1 LRAWE
6 IEEVFSSGDFRS
18 GVGKDDP
25 NKLRELNHNLPEEFV
40 YFPPIILDDV
50 SIFWSVRVVTI
61 SLPHTIYRDSYP
73 PKIEQLHP
81 VQALDT
87 PSLIKYTLSNI
98 RRFMLRTTKIQTLSL
113 PPEMVKEI
121 EKLAK
126 EENMTK
132 SELFREA
139 LREYL
144 RRKRWEKIREYGAR
158 KAAELGIK
166 EEDVEKMIDEYR
178 AEKVKIAYGQ
188 SSS

>member
-1 LRAWE
+1 
-6 IEEVFSSGDFRS
+6 
-18 GVGKDDP
+18 
-25 NKLRELNHNLPEEFV
+25 
-40 YFPPIILDDV
+40 
-50 SIFWSVRVVTI
+50 
-61 SLPHTIYRDSYP
+61 
-73 PKIEQLHP
+73 
-81 VQALDT
+81 
-87 PSLIKYTLSNI
+87 
-98 RRFMLRTTKIQTLSL
+98 MLRTTKIQTLSL

-166 EEDVEKMIDEYR
+166 EEDVERLIDEYR
-178 AEKVKIAYGQ
+178 SEKIKK
-188 SSS
+188 